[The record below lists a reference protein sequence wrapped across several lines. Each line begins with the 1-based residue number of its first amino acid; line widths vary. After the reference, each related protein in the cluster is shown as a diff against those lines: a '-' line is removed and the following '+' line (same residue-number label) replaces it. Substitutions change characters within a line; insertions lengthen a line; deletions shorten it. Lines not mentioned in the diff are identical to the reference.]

1 MNTVRRVLFADDSER
16 DTELALEAFAEYRL
30 GNEVVVVRD
39 GVEAL
44 DYLYR
49 RGEFAGREDDLPSL
63 VLLDLKMPRLSG
75 IDVLRAIKGDPALR
89 ALPVVIMTSSREEQ
103 DLATC
108 YQLGANAYVVK
119 PVKFQGFVEAV
130 RQLGMFWM
138 MVNEPPP
145 APLMRGQPS
154 G

>member
-1 MNTVRRVLFADDSER
+1 MVKRVLFADDSER
-16 DTELALEAFAEYRL
+16 DTELALEAFAEYRMC
-30 GNEVVVVRD
+30 NEVIAVRD

-44 DYLYR
+44 DYLHR
-49 RGEFAGREDDLPSL
+49 RGEFATREEGLPSL
-63 VLLDLKMPRLSG
+63 VLLDLKMPRLNG
-75 IDVLRAIKGDPALR
+75 IDVLREIKGDPALR
-89 ALPVVIMTSSREEQ
+89 SLPVVIMTSSREEQ

-119 PVKFQGFVEAV
+119 PVKFQSFVEAV

-145 APLMRGQPS
+145 APVMRGQPK

>member
-1 MNTVRRVLFADDSER
+1 MTMVKRVLFADDSER
-16 DTELALEAFAEYRL
+16 DTELALEAFAEYRMC
-30 GNEVVVVRD
+30 NEVIVVRD

-49 RGEFAGREDDLPSL
+49 RGEFAGREEGLPSL

-75 IDVLRAIKGDPALR
+75 IDVLREIKGDPALR

-103 DLATC
+103 DLAAC
-108 YQLGANAYVVK
+108 YELGANAYVVK
-119 PVKFQGFVEAV
+119 PVKFQSFVEVV

-154 G
+154 E